1 MSSET
6 TDTESAELSRPFRV
20 ADLADTRECKIE
32 IAATADER
40 IALAKR
46 YALVSLDALAAHLIV
61 LGDVVGEI
69 VVEGRLQAEVVQEC
83 VVTLEPVR
91 ETVDAPIDQRYT
103 LGQPDLAADLVIG
116 PDDMEPPEPVAGD
129 SIDLG
134 ELVAQYLSVSLNPYP
149 RAPDADAQADQYL
162 ADAKQ
167 DGPFAALDKLRDRG
181 QS

>member
-6 TDTESAELSRPFRV
+6 TDTEPAELSRPFRV

-32 IAATADER
+32 IVTTADER

-46 YALVSLDALAAHLIV
+46 YALVSLDALAAHLSV
-61 LGDVVGEI
+61 RSDVVGEI

-91 ETVDAPIDQRYT
+91 ETVDAPIDQSYT
-103 LGQPDLAADLVIG
+103 PGQPNLAADLVIG
-116 PDDMEPPEPVAGD
+116 PGDIEPPEPVVDD

-134 ELVAQYLSVSLNPYP
+134 ELVAQSLSVSLNPYP
-149 RAPDADAQADQYL
+149 RAPDAAEQADQYL
-162 ADAKQ
+162 ADARQ
-167 DGPFAALDKLRDRG
+167 DGPFAALAKLRDQE